1 MARVTRTI
9 PHGSPQL
16 REAHQHPRSSHDPA
30 GPHVEHRDPA
40 GDPQSQTT
48 SWVPHFFTK
57 STPDDQPSKGE
68 ERSLLSNIY
77 FLFLV
82 FLEVPVLLS
91 MLSAVLW
98 VNRPQGLWVEVESA
112 G

>member
-1 MARVTRTI
+1 MGGAAPLTDPPGTVSVWTVVASGHGCRDRRKRGVPGCLPEDVVT
-9 PHGSPQL
+9 
-16 REAHQHPRSSHDPA
+16 AC
-30 GPHVEHRDPA
+30 HR
-40 GDPQSQTT
+40 
-48 SWVPHFFTK
+48 VPH
-57 STPDDQPSKGE
+57 
-68 ERSLLSNIY
+68 RSLLSNIY